1 MTTDLAAYLFRQ
13 KVEENKIKN
22 KLYVA
27 LTRSMNKLTFLM
39 TKTVEDKYGKDY
51 ICDEIAKMKNK
62 EA

>member
-1 MTTDLAAYLFRQ
+1 MLIYS
-13 KVEENKIKN
+13 
-22 KLYVA
+22 
-27 LTRSMNKLTFLM
+27 LTRSMNKLTFLI